1 MFFHILTTLCQLHIS
16 INNNNN
22 NNNNNEIVNM

>member
-22 NNNNNEIVNM
+22 NNNNEIVNI